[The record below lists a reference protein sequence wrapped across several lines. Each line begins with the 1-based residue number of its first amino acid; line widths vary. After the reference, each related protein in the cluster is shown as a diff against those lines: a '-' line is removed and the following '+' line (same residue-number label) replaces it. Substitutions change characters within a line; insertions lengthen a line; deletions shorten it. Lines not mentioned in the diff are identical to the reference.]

1 MISIED
7 KDIILFDKQAENGFE
22 IFRHEIGP
30 EHDIA
35 MLWQGLNEGLCEC
48 PDEYI
53 EFILEDENLVGF
65 YDDGVWVFQ
74 AEVGRWCDLKYR
86 KVGSVQFGFGDVEGE
101 ELEDVAC
108 AGK

>member
-1 MISIED
+1 
-7 KDIILFDKQAENGFE
+7 
-22 IFRHEIGP
+22 
-30 EHDIA
+30 
-35 MLWQGLNEGLCEC
+35 
-48 PDEYI
+48 
-53 EFILEDENLVGF
+53 LEDEHLVGF

-74 AEVGRWCDLKYR
+74 AEVGRWCDFKYR